1 LLARPG
7 GGALAVVAHVDR
19 AWSFSFQAAEHATPN
34 LVVFKEAI
42 GDIFRGVPLGHV
54 MTYFNDKYAELA
66 SDLSLLMDNAAKIPG
81 FEADTYEVVTLW
93 TAHNDA
99 RSYIIIGDPAVTLPI
114 AAVGKPALERPVT
127 DIITVEQSESPE
139 EKGEVTGSGDKE
151 MNNQDRMREG
161 VHDYQM
167 PTVSDSSLRL
177 KKEDPELYAIWRDQ
191 IKDGYE
197 QNSIMF
203 TKVLNA
209 FMQPYHET
217 VRMYQLLFAVG
228 ISLFVVAVV
237 LSVWSKDPLFGL
249 VFGGMG
255 VGTFLAF
262 FVSKPLRALE
272 ENIEFITW
280 LGIIYNNYWT
290 RLTNIMN
297 EETVLE
303 DIRAAGKDA
312 SDELERLIV
321 KHAEIRGKRPVTPKS
336 DVAEGEEE

>member
-1 LLARPG
+1 MG
-7 GGALAVVAHVDR
+7 G
-19 AWSFSFQAAEHATPN
+19 
-34 LVVFKEAI
+34 
-42 GDIFRGVPLGHV
+42 
-54 MTYFNDKYAELA
+54 
-66 SDLSLLMDNAAKIPG
+66 
-81 FEADTYEVVTLW
+81 
-93 TAHNDA
+93 
-99 RSYIIIGDPAVTLPI
+99 
-114 AAVGKPALERPVT
+114 
-127 DIITVEQSESPE
+127 
-139 EKGEVTGSGDKE
+139 VTGSGEKE
-151 MNNQDRMREG
+151 MNDQDRMREG

-303 DIRAAGKDA
+303 DIQAAGKDA

-336 DVAEGEEE
+336 EVAEGEEE